1 MFLCVC
7 VPAAD
12 PWGLG
17 TWLMLIQVYRLALIL
32 GHVSETHVN
41 HSVCFSA
48 WHHGVG
54 GGDSNCAVRSL

>member
-7 VPAAD
+7 VPVPVAVAD

-17 TWLMLIQVYRLALIL
+17 TWLMLIQVYRLALLL

-41 HSVCFSA
+41 QSVCFSV
-48 WHHGVG
+48 WTSWCG
-54 GGDSNCAVRSL
+54 RW